1 MMNKKIIRIV
11 LLIVLVVCSLV
22 FDIFVY
28 KKYKTEYIETY
39 VASHQ
44 ISQRTK
50 IKMED
55 LETIM
60 VPKEYLQNNVYTS
73 TDEILD
79 KYVKLGYS
87 IPKGSLFYKSS
98 LETDIKDLANTL
110 LLKDEV
116 NYDLVVGDIKINTAN
131 LSVNMYIDLYL
142 TINHNGILA
151 SDLFISNAR
160 ITGLYD
166 NNNKPILD
174 YDKDSRVSII
184 SIAINSNCVNYLN
197 KARMIGEISSV
208 INYNTYETFKKCE
221 LNDNSI
227 LLEYLE

>member
-1 MMNKKIIRIV
+1 MMNKKVIRIV

-22 FDIFVY
+22 FDIFIY

-39 VASHQ
+39 IASHQ

-50 IKMED
+50 ITMDD
-55 LETIM
+55 LEAIM
-60 VPKEYLQNNVYTS
+60 VPKSYLQNNVYTNA
-73 TDEILD
+73 DEILN

-87 IPKGSLFYKSS
+87 IPKGSLIYKTA
-98 LETDIKDLANTL
+98 LEANIKDLANTL

-116 NYDLVVGDIKINTAN
+116 NYDLIVNEIKINTAN
-131 LSVNMYIDLYL
+131 LSANMYIDLYL
-142 TINHNGILA
+142 TINQNGILA
-151 SDLFISNAR
+151 SDLFISSAR

-174 YDKDSRVSII
+174 YDKDSKVSII
-184 SIAINSNCVNYLN
+184 SIAIDSNCVNYLN

-208 INYNTYETFKKCE
+208 INYNTYETYKKCK
-221 LNDNSI
+221 LNKNSI
-227 LLEYLE
+227 LLDYLE